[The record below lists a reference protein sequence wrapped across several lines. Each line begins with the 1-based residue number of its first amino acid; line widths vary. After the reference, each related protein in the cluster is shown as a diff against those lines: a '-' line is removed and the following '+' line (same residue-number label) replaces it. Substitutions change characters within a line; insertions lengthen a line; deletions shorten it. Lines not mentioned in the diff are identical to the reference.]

1 MPRARGLAKSLDR
14 DQRLGGLREGGAG
27 VLFGNAAWEIGLGP
41 TEKSDSDPDDDPPT
55 SKIYDVSFW
64 TSQNRLHTF
73 RIELLCR
80 KSLSESTENNAK
92 TSPKNRTA
100 SH

>member
-73 RIELLCR
+73 RIGVALPKVIER
-80 KSLSESTENNAK
+80 KHRK
-92 TSPKNRTA
+92 QCKNQP
-100 SH
+100 